1 MKLLRV
7 GLGSVNS
14 TVGAV
19 RRNAAAVTV
28 QAQALAQ
35 DGVQLAAFPELS
47 ICGYPP
53 EDLVLFPRFVAAQWQ
68 AAADFVRATAELPTI
83 FVLGMLTSVDSQIYN
98 CAAVVHRGQVLGLVP
113 KEKLPLYSV
122 FYESRTLSPGRA
134 GLLRSVD
141 LSAYGLH
148 SAVPFGDLL
157 FATDFGLLSVEVCE
171 DIWSPCG
178 PMHRRC
184 LQGAELVV
192 NVSASPFRIGVE
204 ASRRELVCTR
214 AADYQATVL
223 YVNAVGSNDGL
234 VFDGGGFVAQNGRLL
249 LSAPRFAAFPHA
261 TTLDI
266 DRTRRLRAENTTFR
280 ADTAAYQTELA
291 PAARAHL
298 IHLTQPTTPT
308 KPASFVAPA
317 GGSFFL
323 PRDERPPSPR
333 VQFCEELLAAMTLG
347 IGDYFEKSGAF
358 AHIGVALSGG
368 RDSLLCLLLAHRY
381 ALTRLP
387 PAEVGKLLRA
397 FFMPTRYSSAAT
409 RQAAEI
415 TAAELS
421 VPLAIVSID
430 EAFERE
436 AEAARAM
443 LQPGEVLTPLT
454 LQNIQSRLRGE
465 RMWNWANAVS
475 GMFLQ
480 TGNMSEKAVG
490 YTTIGGDLMGCL
502 APIANLPKTV
512 VNYLLDYLLETQRL
526 EGIVRTIAIPASAE
540 LAPDQEDERDLM
552 PYPVLDANIA
562 LQIGEKYAP
571 DEAAEV
577 TAAMFPAHS
586 ATQHRAWAERFAS
599 LFTRSIY
606 KWVQAP
612 LSLHLGNLDIE
623 RERAFQ
629 HPVITKPEWQTEWRR
644 S

>member
-1 MKLLRV
+1 MKLLRL

-19 RRNAAAVTV
+19 RKNAAAVIAG
-28 QAQALAQ
+28 AQALAA
-35 DGVQLAAFPELS
+35 DSVQLAAFPELVM
-47 ICGYPP
+47 CGYPP
-53 EDLVLFPRFVAAQWQ
+53 EDLVLFPRFITAQWQ
-68 AAADFVRATAELPTI
+68 AVAEVARATAELPTL
-83 FVLGMLTSVDSQIYN
+83 FVLGVLTSVDSQVYN
-98 CAAVVHRGQVLGLVP
+98 CAAVLHRGEVLGLVP

-141 LSAYGLH
+141 LSAYGLGA
-148 SAVPFGDLL
+148 AVPFGDLL

-171 DIWSPCG
+171 DIWSPQG
-178 PMHRRC
+178 PMSRRC
-184 LQGAELVV
+184 LQGAEVLV
-192 NVSASPFRIGVE
+192 NLSASPFRIGVE

-214 AADYQATVL
+214 ASDYQATVL

-249 LSAPRFAAFPHA
+249 LAAPRFVAGTSAL
-261 TTLDI
+261 TLDI

-280 ADTAAYQTELA
+280 RDAAAYQTGL
-291 PAARAHL
+291 PATEAAHR
-298 IHLTQPTTPT
+298 LTLRHGTEPHKTLC
-308 KPASFVAPA
+308 FVPPS

-323 PRDERPPSPR
+323 PRDTRPPSPR
-333 VQFCEELLAAMTLG
+333 QQFCEELLSAMTLG
-347 IGDYFEKSGAF
+347 VGDYFEKSGAF
-358 AHIGVALSGG
+358 RHIGVALSGG

-381 ALTRLP
+381 AVSRLP
-387 PAEVGKLLRA
+387 RSEVGTLLRA
-397 FFMPTRYSSAAT
+397 FFMPTRYSSQAT

-415 TAAELS
+415 TAAELG

-430 EAFERE
+430 EAFDRE

-443 LQPGEVLTPLT
+443 LQPGEELTPLA

-480 TGNMSEKAVG
+480 TGNMSEKSVG

-512 VNYLLDYLLETQRL
+512 VNYLLEYLQDTHPMD
-526 EGIVRTIAIPASAE
+526 GIARTVAIPASAE

-552 PYPVLDANIA
+552 PYPVLDAHIA
-562 LQIGEKYAP
+562 LQIGEKYTPA
-571 DEAAEV
+571 EAAEIA
-577 TAAMFPAHS
+577 AAMFPAV
-586 ATQHRAWAERFAS
+586 AIGQHRAWAGRFLS

-629 HPVITKPEWQTEWRR
+629 HPVITKPEWQAD
-644 S
+644 